1 MNEDS
6 TRNGGRL
13 SFADRQPP
21 LWRAQRGL
29 QADLSLFEV
38 ALLTFP
44 DPGTTAA
51 ATMAA
56 KADRKDLLNLLLE
69 AAFDGALPVYGK
81 PDGWEFDKSQDGYP
95 VCGGLDDAF
104 PKVEGHE
111 VPHIESPDKYNPYGP
126 PYQKSIYR
134 QKRHGGACLVSHADY
149 FAFLKTPLAL
159 GIPEPNWLAPAAES
173 IPPVE
178 TSMPEPARP
187 ARAKGGIA
195 LIEAE
200 DAALVALRK
209 ELKREPDF
217 DEFWDCLTTKDETG
231 TVADS
236 NDVSLQWIGKSNR
249 PCSTAK
255 STFRNRLTAAKKR
268 NPFTPS

>member
-1 MNEDS
+1 MDNDS

-134 QKRHGGACLVSHADY
+134 QKRHGGACLVSHTDY

-178 TSMPEPARP
+178 TSLPEPAAKHEKRQRNDALNHAIRAALAVLSPSGGALPRP
-187 ARAKGGIA
+187 HELFEHLAYCDATKTITGIAKGNRA
-195 LIEAE
+195 LHWIDDNGNEQTLTFP
-200 DAALVALRK
+200 ALT
-209 ELKREPDF
+209 KRLDRIRQG
-217 DEFWDCLTTKDETG
+217 D
-231 TVADS
+231 
-236 NDVSLQWIGKSNR
+236 
-249 PCSTAK
+249 
-255 STFRNRLTAAKKR
+255 
-268 NPFTPS
+268 